1 VLVGGKDN
9 LAPAARPT
17 VSLKVR
23 ASPADTMILKVF
35 PWNHVSA
42 DGYAEAARSYA
53 APTAAGQ
60 HARGILVEDP

>member
-1 VLVGGKDN
+1 
-9 LAPAARPT
+9 
-17 VSLKVR
+17 
-23 ASPADTMILKVF
+23 MILKVF